1 MAEHNELGKWGE
13 DIAVEYLLDKQYRIV
28 ARDWKLGKRDIDII
42 AYSPEGYLVFVEV
55 KTRQS
60 NALVR
65 GIEAVDTHQIDMLRE
80 IISKGIDCCYST
92 LVTYGCLTVHAE
104 RIMAKGIVKRGI
116 EEVAAY
122 GIYPLIRRGHTGI
135 KRTAK
140 VSIYGS
146 GSQRKVANVPYRV
159 DSRRRDGGVVLL
171 AQFCLCAVVVII

>member
-1 MAEHNELGKWGE
+1 MG
-13 DIAVEYLLDKQYRIV
+13 DYV
-28 ARDWKLGKRDIDII
+28 ARPGEVGNVGICR
-42 AYSPEGYLVFVEV
+42 EV
-55 KTRQS
+55 KAIAWMPVDAKIEAR
-60 NALVR
+60 LVLR
-65 GIEAVDTHQIDMLRE
+65 LASLAEGIGIHRVVPEGIEAVDTHQIDMLRE

-92 LVTYGCLTVHAE
+92 HVTYGCLTVHAE

-171 AQFCLCAVVVII
+171 AQFCRGAVVVII